1 MEKCSYCDG
10 EGKIKVKPYPEDHDY
25 FKYEYR
31 ITICPHCHGCGIEP
45 AKKLWKRR
53 NSGISNRY

>member
-10 EGKIKVKPYPEDHDY
+10 EGKIKVKPYLEDHDY

-31 ITICPHCHGCGIEP
+31 ITICHHCHWCGIEP
-45 AKKLWKRR
+45 AKEPWRKEK
-53 NSGISNRY
+53 